1 MTLSAPVHH
10 LKRKAKLMSRDRDIP
25 LHAALDRIAAEEG
38 YNGWSLLVS
47 QAGDAAP
54 SAKLFPRLAEG
65 DMVLVGA
72 RPGQGKTR
80 FSLELAIAAMKQGRR
95 SHFFTLEYTVKD
107 VIALFDKIGESP
119 AQYDALFRLDSSD
132 GIHAGYIMEQ
142 LAGAPRGT
150 VAVID
155 YLQLLDQK
163 RDTPALSAQVK
174 QLKDFAAAKGI
185 IFVFISQIDRNFETA
200 GKSLPDMS
208 DIRLPN
214 PLDLSLFN
222 KTCFIHN
229 GEVRFRGG

>member
-47 QAGDAAP
+47 KAGDAAP
-54 SAKLFPRLAEG
+54 SAKLFPRLTEG

-80 FSLELAIAAMKQGRR
+80 FSLELAVAAMKQGRR

-142 LAGAPRGT
+142 LASAPRGT
-150 VAVID
+150 LAVID